1 MKETSVRERGN
12 MLGGVL
18 MKEAEKC
25 FFCQKPIT
33 SEKDRL
39 EIMQHA
45 MCPECEKQ
53 LLSLPVGDKEYDL
66 YKDKIKKIWFS

>member
-1 MKETSVRERGN
+1 MNEPR
-12 MLGGVL
+12 
-18 MKEAEKC
+18 KC
-25 FFCQKPIT
+25 FFCQKTIA
-33 SEKDRL
+33 SEEDKL

-53 LLSLPVGDKEYDL
+53 LLRLPVGDQQYNL